1 MTDNSNNEIWV
12 FLSHSHLDYEKVRL
26 VRNFLEEEGFR
37 PLMFFLKCLEKE
49 KYNELTKTL
58 IKEEIDSRQR
68 FILCQSDN
76 SKGSDW
82 VDFEVNHIKDRHRPY
97 EVVDLDWPESKIELR
112 LKKFKERSTVFL
124 SYPRRCQKL
133 AMAINQELKA
143 REFRTF
149 IDVDNIKEGVD
160 YSKAIENNIVKAVQF
175 GYVLVIVDDHLNKE
189 SLQYKEIVIALK
201 AAYSLPE
208 GYRIIPVWAFQ
219 QSNISSFMQNNPDIS
234 NIIGHYQGIDIS
246 GMDIHDAAQKLASQ
260 LNDID
265 IRFYQQI

>member
-1 MTDNSNNEIWV
+1 
-12 FLSHSHLDYEKVRL
+12 
-26 VRNFLEEEGFR
+26 
-37 PLMFFLKCLEKE
+37 
-49 KYNELTKTL
+49 
-58 IKEEIDSRQR
+58 
-68 FILCQSDN
+68 
-76 SKGSDW
+76 
-82 VDFEVNHIKDRHRPY
+82 
-97 EVVDLDWPESKIELR
+97 
-112 LKKFKERSTVFL
+112 
-124 SYPRRCQKL
+124 
-133 AMAINQELKA
+133 MAINQELKA

-246 GMDIHDAAQKLASQ
+246 GMDIHDAAQKIASQ

-265 IRFYQQI
+265 IAINQQI